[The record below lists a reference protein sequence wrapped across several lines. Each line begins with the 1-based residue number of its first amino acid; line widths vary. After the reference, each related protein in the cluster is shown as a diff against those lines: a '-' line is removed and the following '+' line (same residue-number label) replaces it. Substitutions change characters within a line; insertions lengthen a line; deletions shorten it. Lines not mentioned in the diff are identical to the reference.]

1 MQLGMVGLGR
11 MGAGIV
17 RRLMRD
23 GHRCVGYDIHPDA
36 VAALEADGATGSLSL
51 EEFAAKLEKPRAA
64 WVMVPA
70 GDITDKTIAAL
81 AEVLEPGDTI
91 IDGGNTHYVEDIR
104 HANALREK
112 GIHHVDVGTSGGV
125 WGFERGFCLM
135 IGGENDVVERLSPIF
150 ASIAPGVDSAAR
162 TPGRTGE
169 PSQAEHG
176 YYHCGPNGAG
186 HFVKMVHNGIE
197 YGLMAAYA
205 EGLNIIAN
213 ADIGKRQREMDAET
227 APLEHPELY
236 QYEIDTAN
244 VAEVWRR
251 GSVVGSWLLDLT
263 AQALQESPKL
273 EEFAGRVSDSGEGRW
288 TSIAAIESGRARS
301 GSDDRALL
309 AILVPRTGRLREPPA
324 VRHAQAVRRPRREGG
339 LMALEVEV
347 LPDVDAV
354 AERGAQIVAAA
365 AAVAVAAR
373 DRFTFAV
380 SGGRTPWAMFASLY
394 GRMPWEK
401 VTIFQVDERIAPDGD
416 ADRNLVQLQ
425 RSLPPGGAVDVRAM
439 PVWAEDLDAAAAVY
453 ADALPDQLDLVHL
466 GLGPDGHTASLVPGD
481 PVLAMLDRD
490 VAITGVYQGR
500 TRMTLTYPALN
511 RARQILWLVTGD
523 DKVDALRRLREGD
536 QSIPAAWISTAN
548 ALVVADV
555 AAAGSGS

>member
-1 MQLGMVGLGR
+1 MFARSGLSIAMGNAHREVQRAARHVTTTNDDDGFANAVERYILTTRRLTMATDTPMQLGMVGLGR

-23 GHRCVGYDIHPDA
+23 GHRCVGYDVHPDA
-36 VAALEADGATGSLSL
+36 VQALEADGATGSSSL

-81 AEVLEPGDTI
+81 SEVLEPGDTI

-135 IGGENDVVERLSPIF
+135 IGGENEVVERLSPIF

-288 TSIAAIESGRARS
+288 TSIAAIESG
-301 GSDDRALL
+301 
-309 AILVPRTGRLREPPA
+309 VPA
-324 VRHAQAVRRPRREGG
+324 
-339 LMALEVEV
+339 
-347 LPDVDAV
+347 
-354 AERGAQIVAAA
+354 
-365 AAVAVAAR
+365 
-373 DRFTFAV
+373 
-380 SGGRTPWAMFASLY
+380 
-394 GRMPWEK
+394 
-401 VTIFQVDERIAPDGD
+401 
-416 ADRNLVQLQ
+416 
-425 RSLPPGGAVDVRAM
+425 
-439 PVWAEDLDAAAAVY
+439 
-453 ADALPDQLDLVHL
+453 
-466 GLGPDGHTASLVPGD
+466 
-481 PVLAMLDRD
+481 PVLTTALYSRFSSRGLDDFENRLLSAMRKQFGGHDE
-490 VAITGVYQGR
+490 
-500 TRMTLTYPALN
+500 
-511 RARQILWLVTGD
+511 
-523 DKVDALRRLREGD
+523 K
-536 QSIPAAWISTAN
+536 
-548 ALVVADV
+548 
-555 AAAGSGS
+555 AG